1 MLTLNNGATMTNKE
15 KKARL
20 EQINEKFRT
29 LMEPYADQLRNTGL
43 IVEWFPDEDYPDC
56 SSFSCCLTKN
66 DLDEGDE
73 LISVCINAPEMDW
86 EHPEKYDLDKYTPI
100 IYFNIQNKIREIKDT
115 SITKTGIKIKTKYEF
130 KGSKEYKEK
139 EFKTVIEWAKY
150 VVQKV
155 KDLKQ
160 QEKINKMQADF

>member
-1 MLTLNNGATMTNKE
+1 MTNKE
-15 KKARL
+15 KKEKL
-20 EQINEKFRT
+20 DQINEHFHS

-56 SSFSCCLTKN
+56 SSFSCCLSKN
-66 DLDEGDE
+66 ELDEGDE
-73 LISVCINAPEMDW
+73 FISICINAPEMDW
-86 EHPEKYDLDKYTPI
+86 QEPELYDFEKDTPV

-130 KGSKEYKEK
+130 KGSKEYGEK
-139 EFKTVIEWAKY
+139 DFKTVLEWAKY